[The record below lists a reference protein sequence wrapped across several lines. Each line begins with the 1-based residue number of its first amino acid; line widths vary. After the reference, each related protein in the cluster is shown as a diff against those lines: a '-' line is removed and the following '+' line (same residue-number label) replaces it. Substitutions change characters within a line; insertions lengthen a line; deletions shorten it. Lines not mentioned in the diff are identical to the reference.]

1 MHCVDLP
8 TSLKAAAPV
17 GKTERIVGEEGKGRQ
32 RSDWMITAFQY
43 TRLRIP
49 GVASQH
55 QRRRAARSFANSEPF
70 RKAA

>member
-17 GKTERIVGEEGKGRQ
+17 GKTERIVGGEEERQ
-32 RSDWMITAFQY
+32 RSDWMNADLQY
-43 TRLRIP
+43 TRLAMTR
-49 GVASQH
+49 VASQH
-55 QRRRAARSFANSEPF
+55 HRRRAARCTANSEPF

>member
-17 GKTERIVGEEGKGRQ
+17 GKTERIVGEEGKGRR
-32 RSDWMITAFQY
+32 RSDWMIAELQY
-43 TRLRIP
+43 TRLAMI

-55 QRRRAARSFANSEPF
+55 QRRPAARYTTNCKPF